1 MRDAADHHLMR
12 LLLLLIARVIFIF
25 IAQQFLHRFRQPQ
38 LFFRH
43 DIRFVEFA
51 GHVCPFQ
58 FRGVPRVRREHETEL
73 PNQKIFQLRLQIL
86 QRQPDFQTA
95 EILALVLNRQQI
107 AIADKT
113 AFAFE
118 AGDDF
123 SVLRRGDD
131 GKAAFRR
138 IVAAQ
143 HRDVHFQKRR
153 AVRQIEIEQRHLL
166 LRLIR
171 GIRRAQAIIER
182 GAQQRLPG

>member
-1 MRDAADHHLMR
+1 MRDAVDDPPHVLFI
-12 LLLLLIARVIFIF
+12 LLIGRVMF

-43 DIRFVEFA
+43 DVGFVEFA
-51 GHVCPFQ
+51 GHIFPFQ
-58 FRGVPRVRREHETEL
+58 FRGALRVRREHETKL
-73 PNQKIFQLRLQIL
+73 PNQEIFQLRLQIL

-107 AIADKT
+107 AIADKAAL
-113 AFAFE
+113 AFK

-123 SVLRRGDD
+123 PVLRRGDN
-131 GKAAFRR
+131 GKAAFGR
-138 IVAAQ
+138 IIAAQ
-143 HRDVHFQKRR
+143 HRDAHFQKRH